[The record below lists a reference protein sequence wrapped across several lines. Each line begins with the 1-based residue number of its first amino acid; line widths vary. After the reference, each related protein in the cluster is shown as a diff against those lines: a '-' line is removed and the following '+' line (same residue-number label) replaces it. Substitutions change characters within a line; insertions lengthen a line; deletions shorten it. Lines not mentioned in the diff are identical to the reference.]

1 MAVFV
6 TGVTGFLGRYLA
18 GSLLEQGEDV
28 VLLVRGEDQERAE
41 QRARE
46 SLAWHDRGFDAL
58 VGGRAKVC
66 AGELTRPGLGLS
78 AEARE
83 QVLERCDSFL
93 HCGATVRFDLPL
105 DQARAVNVE
114 GTRGVLELASERQR
128 RGRLRRVDHVSTAYV
143 AGRRTDRV
151 AEEDLDPK
159 PGHRNSYEQTK
170 FETELMV
177 REAARELPVVVHR
190 PSIIVGE
197 SSFGRTSSFST
208 VYWPIRIYASGY
220 WRTLP
225 GRRDASLDIVP
236 IDFVRDAILALR
248 RRDDTIGGTF
258 HVAAGYDGEVTI
270 EQAVSIIERF
280 FPHRKGV
287 RYVDP
292 TWWMR
297 TVHPVLKAVAFGGFR
312 RFLRTA
318 DAYAPYLVANPRFDT
333 TRTAA
338 ILAEEGIKAPSIES
352 YLERL
357 LQYAVETDWGRR
369 DRDKLP
375 LNDPLRKL
383 V

>member
-1 MAVFV
+1 MSLRNHCRIPHLQRSSFRSDYFLRWADHSLQSKGSRSLTWCGNLANAPVQKSVGPADVAWKEPMAVFV
-6 TGVTGFLGRYLA
+6 TGVTGFLGRYLV

-58 VGGRAKVC
+58 VEGRAKVC

-159 PGHRNSYEQTK
+159 PGHRHSHEQT
-170 FETELMV
+170 T
-177 REAARELPVVVHR
+177 
-190 PSIIVGE
+190 
-197 SSFGRTSSFST
+197 
-208 VYWPIRIYASGY
+208 
-220 WRTLP
+220 
-225 GRRDASLDIVP
+225 
-236 IDFVRDAILALR
+236 
-248 RRDDTIGGTF
+248 
-258 HVAAGYDGEVTI
+258 
-270 EQAVSIIERF
+270 
-280 FPHRKGV
+280 
-287 RYVDP
+287 
-292 TWWMR
+292 
-297 TVHPVLKAVAFGGFR
+297 
-312 RFLRTA
+312 
-318 DAYAPYLVANPRFDT
+318 
-333 TRTAA
+333 
-338 ILAEEGIKAPSIES
+338 
-352 YLERL
+352 
-357 LQYAVETDWGRR
+357 
-369 DRDKLP
+369 
-375 LNDPLRKL
+375 
-383 V
+383 